1 MSFFIEL
8 LNAIWSFIR
17 RIFFKVV
24 NFFRNIVAFFKDPE
38 RLRKLHQDSNL
49 MAISIKEK
57 LDNGN
62 YRVVNCLFD
71 KSDNKVVDAE
81 TEALGIEAEYLDKDT
96 AYNFGDKDMIIL
108 S

>member
-71 KSDNKVVDAE
+71 KSDNKVVDMKNH
-81 TEALGIEAEYLDKDT
+81 ALGIEAEYMDNET
-96 AYNFGDKDMIIL
+96 ANYFGNKDMIVL